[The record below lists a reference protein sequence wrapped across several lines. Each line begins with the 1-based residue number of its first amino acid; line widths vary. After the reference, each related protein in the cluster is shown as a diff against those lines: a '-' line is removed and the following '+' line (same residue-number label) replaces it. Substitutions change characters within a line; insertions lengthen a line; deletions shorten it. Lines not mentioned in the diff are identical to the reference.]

1 MTLSLTITGQS
12 DSKLKLAWRDDEQSF
27 SPAPYCVG
35 QNIVLDASKQIRDVL
50 TRIST
55 HYRTSDA
62 PSYAAFLPEL
72 SQRGIELY
80 ESLFLPIE
88 SGQSD
93 ADEVKDYIADL
104 SAREALTIYSDASAH
119 VPWGFVFPGPEAIRS
134 EQAAGSIVDFKDFWS
149 SRFCI
154 ATRFSKTSHLKD
166 EVRSRTNFRVLYV
179 LHKDAFQKARSQ
191 LAPPDQLCLDRLIAQ
206 DAANAVDW
214 NSARDKWRAIA
225 ENDSIIYIF
234 GHSNGQE
241 IALSDGDE
249 PHHRLSAGA
258 FRSSFKKKGTGSA
271 TICFTNGCWTAAG
284 HKDQSF
290 LTATALPGFHGF
302 IGSEAEVSNEFAT
315 RYGLEFMR
323 DICDRG
329 CSIQET
335 FDHLRQELFPL
346 SLLYSCFA
354 HGKFRIEPRA
364 PAASQSNAA

>member
-1 MTLSLTITGQS
+1 MKS
-12 DSKLKLAWRDDEQSF
+12 
-27 SPAPYCVG
+27 
-35 QNIVLDASKQIRDVL
+35 
-50 TRIST
+50 
-55 HYRTSDA
+55 
-62 PSYAAFLPEL
+62 EL
-72 SQRGIELY
+72 
-80 ESLFLPIE
+80 
-88 SGQSD
+88 
-93 ADEVKDYIADL
+93 
-104 SAREALTIYSDASAH
+104 
-119 VPWGFVFPGPEAIRS
+119 
-134 EQAAGSIVDFKDFWS
+134 AAGSLADFKDFWS

-166 EVRSRTNFRVLYV
+166 EARSRTNFRVLYV

-206 DAANAVDW
+206 DATNAVDW
-214 NSARDKWRAIA
+214 NSARDKWRSIA

-258 FRSSFKKKGTGSA
+258 FRSSFKKKGTRSA

-323 DICDRG
+323 NICDRG

-335 FDHLRQELFPL
+335 FEHLRQELFPL

-364 PAASQSNAA
+364 VPASQSNAA